1 MLTTSS
7 GTWGELHPGEEARLA
22 AYRYGVFVERLGWDL
37 ACEHG
42 LERDRFDRFD
52 TVYIVAKDEAG
63 FICGCARLLPTTQP
77 YLLAEICPE
86 LLHGTPPPASA
97 EVWELSRF
105 STQPAQPDW
114 NLSREEARRRFC
126 VVFAEVVRAALKHGA
141 TRLITF
147 TALAGERIFRSIGI
161 HAHRVGP
168 PIFSEG
174 KPIVAMWVE
183 LDRKTCDAVDV
194 RDARCMQN
202 DRRTSESGVV
212 GAMEVAL

>member
-7 GTWGELHPGEEARLA
+7 GTRGELHPGEEARLA
-22 AYRYGVFVERLGWDL
+22 AYRYGVFVERLGWAL
-37 ACEHG
+37 SCERG
-42 LERDRFDRFD
+42 LERDRFDRVD
-52 TVYIVAKDEAG
+52 TVYVIAKDEAG

-86 LLHGTPPPASA
+86 LLHGTPPPASG

-105 STQPAQPDW
+105 STQPAPADG
-114 NLSREEARRRFC
+114 NLPREEARRRFC
-126 VVFAEVVRAALKHGA
+126 VVFAEVVRAARQHGA
-141 TRLITF
+141 VRLITF

-183 LDRKTCDAVDV
+183 LDRKTCDALDM
-194 RDARCMQN
+194 RDAHCMQN
-202 DRRTSESGVV
+202 DRGTRESGIA
-212 GAMEVAL
+212 GTMEAAR